1 MSGRGLI
8 DVVYSSR
15 CRSSGFI
22 LGDFANQLK
31 REKKNFFKCHYLRC
45 KERKSNNRV
54 VSTDAVDSV
63 LTTSLP
69 PIKIK

>member
-31 REKKNFFKCHYLRC
+31 RKKRTFLNVIIYGAK
-45 KERKSNNRV
+45 NGRV
-54 VSTDAVDSV
+54 TIGWCP
-63 LTTSLP
+63 LMQ
-69 PIKIK
+69 